1 MLYDAFLGL
10 RDLKYKYG
18 SLSIYAFQSCAAT
31 AMLFLSGPES
41 LGGNGDLLA
50 KLEPVMNLPD
60 EQKYAE
66 GEKVRNILLSINPN
80 INNIQSVAIL

>member
-10 RDLKYKYG
+10 RDLKSKYG

-66 GEKVRNILLSINPN
+66 GEKVYAILLSINPTIGN
-80 INNIQSVAIL
+80 IRSFAML